1 VAAIQPLKRRCRG
14 ARLGHHSAGLD
25 ATTAHP
31 LIIEPAFRRAACLPS
46 VDTPL
51 KQRLIGAIVLV
62 ALAVIFLPMLVK
74 GPAPDSGVANVPIAA
89 PAAPAD
95 GQFQTRELPLVA
107 PAGGATGLQ
116 GAASTA
122 APLGQS
128 AATPADASAEAD
140 TSPAVAAGNYAVSFG
155 AYASQKDADAVIAYL
170 KRSNLP
176 GFSEPAT
183 INGRAAFRVRVGPY
197 ADRAQAE
204 AARLEAVKVRNDVK
218 AEVVTLDA
226 RAETPVAAA
235 PAPVPTSST
244 SAASAATVTTE
255 TLPPEPAAA
264 SRPATKPEAP
274 RPVPKPE
281 PRAETRATTPEPAKP
296 VAVPAAPAASSV
308 GFAVQLGAFGKAED
322 ANALRDKVRAA
333 GFSAFVE
340 QVRTDKGTLHRVRV
354 GPVANRAEAENLKA
368 QVASKVGVA
377 GMVRPHP

>member
-1 VAAIQPLKRRCRG
+1 M
-14 ARLGHHSAGLD
+14 
-25 ATTAHP
+25 
-31 LIIEPAFRRAACLPS
+31 
-46 VDTPL
+46 DTPL

-74 GPAPDSGVANVPIAA
+74 GPAPDSGVANVPITA
-89 PAAPAD
+89 PDAPAD

-107 PAGGATGLQ
+107 PTGGATGLQ
-116 GAASTA
+116 SGVSTTQPLQPDAA
-122 APLGQS
+122 APAEP
-128 AATPADASAEAD
+128 AAAADA
-140 TSPAVAAGNYAVSFG
+140 SPAVAAGNYAVSFG
-155 AYASQKDADAVIAYL
+155 AYGSQADANAVIAFL
-170 KRSNLP
+170 KKAQLP

-183 INGRAAFRVRVGPY
+183 INGRQAWRVRVGPY

-226 RAETPVAAA
+226 RPDTAGAAA
-235 PAPVPTSST
+235 PAPTPAAATAPAAS
-244 SAASAATVTTE
+244 SAAAAPAAATVKTE
-255 TLPPEPAAA
+255 TLPPEPVAAK
-264 SRPATKPEAP
+264 PAPKPEAP
-274 RPVPKPE
+274 KPE
-281 PRAETRATTPEPAKP
+281 PKPATAKPEPATAAAKP

-308 GFAVQLGAFGKAED
+308 GFAVQLGAFGQATE

-340 QVRTDKGTLHRVRV
+340 QVRTDKGTLNRVRV